1 MPFKQ
6 ITSDILAQQ
15 FKDNKKLKVTNSILN
30 HLRNTVRPEIVEGLQ
45 DNLYATINNRQKHV
59 SVRRK
64 FLN

>member
-30 HLRNTVRPEIVEGLQ
+30 QLRMQVRPEIVEGL
-45 DNLYATINNRQKHV
+45 
-59 SVRRK
+59 
-64 FLN
+64 